1 MPVVDFDNA
10 PVNIRWP
17 VTRGDDETLPLQFSE
32 PGGYTIT
39 RLSDGNEDVTVSDAL
54 GITGRT
60 YECVVVTT
68 RGGATVVTP
77 TVTVDDAATGQLTL
91 SMTDTQ
97 TAQLTGP
104 RYTYILRENP
114 ATTSTNTIIIGDM
127 LVTSGKALS

>member
-17 VTRGDDETLPLQFSE
+17 VTRGDDETLPLQFAE

-60 YECVVVTT
+60 YECVVVAT

-91 SMTDTQ
+91 SMTDSQ

-114 ATTSTNTIIIGDM
+114 ATTSTNTIIVGDM
-127 LVTSGKALS
+127 LVSSGRALS